1 MLVRLLRLVIPDEPS
16 LTSGVPPLLS
26 KRLVLDLNA
35 IVSRLEPGAQSLDN
49 FEGMTL
55 GPSFPSGE
63 ASLLLV
69 TDDNFRQEQRTMFL
83 AFRIAH
89 GAR

>member
-1 MLVRLLRLVIPDEPS
+1 MA
-16 LTSGVPPLLS
+16 GYVPPLLS
-26 KRLVLDLNA
+26 KRLVLDLDV

-55 GPSFPSGE
+55 GPALPSGD

-69 TDDNFRQEQRTMFL
+69 TDDNFRQEQRTQVL
-83 AFRIAH
+83 AIRVVH
-89 GAR
+89 GLH